1 MIDWGLGGVFCV
13 SFAFP
18 TIALLTGVDM
28 VGGVIQQING
38 WRHLLLHLSA
48 LAPTAW
54 LLNSSAT
61 RGPAA
66 RSCARRPPLKYSR
79 GKAVAAGE
87 GISCSRCRLSCAV
100 AGRQGEFMKEQP
112 PGNE

>member
-54 LLNSSAT
+54 GSST
-61 RGPAA
+61 R
-66 RSCARRPPLKYSR
+66 
-79 GKAVAAGE
+79 
-87 GISCSRCRLSCAV
+87 
-100 AGRQGEFMKEQP
+100 QP
-112 PGNE
+112 PAGQRPARAHGVHPSNTPGVRP